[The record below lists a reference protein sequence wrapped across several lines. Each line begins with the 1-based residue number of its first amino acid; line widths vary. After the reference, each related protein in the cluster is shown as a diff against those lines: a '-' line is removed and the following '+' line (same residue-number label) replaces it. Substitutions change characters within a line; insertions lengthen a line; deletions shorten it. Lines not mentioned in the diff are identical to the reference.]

1 MASSVSELLYGDF
14 SRQRHTKDAQVAA
27 VLRRIRARLNDIV
40 PLLEADFQELE
51 EILPDFDRTEISE
64 QAGADLFDAERTIR
78 ETAQKGLAAYYAS
91 FVSTHEPNDPSGRV
105 YRVPAE

>member
-1 MASSVSELLYGDF
+1 MAPSVIELLTANY
-14 SRQRHTKDAQVAA
+14 SKQRHTKDAQVAA
-27 VLRRIRARLNDIV
+27 VLRRIRDRFTNIR

-51 EILPDFDRTEISE
+51 DILPDFCRNEISE
-64 QAGADLFDAERTIR
+64 QADADLFDAERTIR

-91 FVSTHEPNDPSGRV
+91 LVSTHEPNDPSGRV